1 MTGREFGELFSRAR
15 AWFERAANDGWLGTT
30 DVARFEALDQ
40 ATPAGLFVAGGPRPL
55 VVAFFGGTGVGK
67 SSLLNRL
74 AGQPVA
80 RVGIERPTSFEVTA
94 YAHEDVQL
102 AELPRGTPVD
112 QVRVVRHSSDV
123 RAGVLWMDM
132 PDIDS
137 THEEN
142 RRCALAWL
150 PYVDVLIYVVS
161 PERYRDDA
169 GWRLLLER
177 GHKHGWIFVINR
189 WDEGDPAQR
198 DDFVGVL
205 RNAGFDDPLVLCTSC
220 ADGPAPPSSS
230 TRSDDFHQLEA
241 ELSAVLA
248 EHGVLELERL
258 GYRARAIELGRALA
272 AAAARLGDDR
282 VWHTVA
288 DALHAPWRTAADA
301 IRDGVELSLGG
312 VAARLAVR
320 EPGMFEGFSRRA
332 RNAVRGAGGALLSA
346 SGVPRLPAA
355 ADSAPPTGGAD
366 HAGSTAAR
374 DDAGPTALLQP
385 GEVAHL
391 LRSFWDDW
399 TQARLQG
406 CLEAVELA
414 AQRSGI
420 PGAPLRNA
428 FDRLNREMRSLVLDA
443 AQRRVAAAMACPSAP
458 WRMRLRAAAHW
469 LSYAL
474 PATAL
479 VVVGLVVI
487 MRFASAALSPGGA
500 FLSVDFAV
508 HAGLLVLVS
517 WVLPFAAEQA
527 LRPRM
532 HRVVLDALRRGLQDG
547 LNTVRAEATA
557 AITATAG
564 RAAALRREADGL
576 LDGLAP
582 FSPPEPPAAMG
593 ALRRMIAD
601 DVARDRSTGG
611 RAGCLDRR
619 AASE

>member
-1 MTGREFGELFSRAR
+1 MTGREFCELFSQAR
-15 AWFERAANDGWLGTT
+15 AWFERAANDGWLSAAE
-30 DVARFEALDQ
+30 VARFETLDQ
-40 ATPAGLFVAGGPRPL
+40 ATPADLFAAGSPRPL

-94 YAHEDVQL
+94 YAHADVQL
-102 AELPRGTPVD
+102 AELPRGTPID
-112 QVRVVRHSSDV
+112 QVRLVRHSSAV

-150 PYVDVLIYVVS
+150 PYIDLLVYVVS
-161 PERYRDDA
+161 PERYRDDV

-177 GHKHGWIFVINR
+177 GRKHGWIFVINR

-198 DDFVGVL
+198 DDFAGIL
-205 RNAGFDDPLVLCTSC
+205 RRAGFDDPLVLCTSC
-220 ADGPAPPSSS
+220 ADGPAPTPSK
-230 TRSDDFHQLEA
+230 TRADDFHQLEA
-241 ELSAVLA
+241 ALNTVLA
-248 EHGVLELERL
+248 EHGVRELERL

-272 AAAARLGDDR
+272 AALARLGDDHA
-282 VWHTVA
+282 WHAVA
-288 DALHAPWRTAADA
+288 EALHAPWRSAADA
-301 IRDGVELSLGG
+301 VRDGVELSLRG
-312 VAARLAVR
+312 VAARLAAR
-320 EPGMFEGFSRRA
+320 EPGMFEGVSRRA

-346 SGVPRLPAA
+346 SGLRLPAA
-355 ADSAPPTGGAD
+355 ADSAPPPDRAD
-366 HAGSTAAR
+366 HADSSAAH
-374 DDAGPTALLQP
+374 DAAGHALLQP

-399 TQARLQG
+399 TQGRIQS

-414 AQRSGI
+414 AQRGGL
-420 PGAPLRNA
+420 PAAPLRAA
-428 FDRLNREMRSLVLDA
+428 FDGLGREMRSLVLDA
-443 AQRRVAAAMACPSAP
+443 AQRRVAAAMACPATP
-458 WRMRLRAAAHW
+458 WRMRLRAAARW

-474 PATAL
+474 PAAAL

-517 WVLPFAAEQA
+517 WALPFAAEQA

-547 LNTVRAEATA
+547 LDVVRAEATA

-564 RAAALRREADGL
+564 RAAELRRAAHGL
-576 LDGLAP
+576 LAGLAP
-582 FSPPEPPAAMG
+582 FSPPEPPAATG
-593 ALRRMIAD
+593 ALRRMIAG
-601 DVARDRSTGG
+601 VTEGV
-611 RAGCLDRR
+611 
-619 AASE
+619 SE